1 MLIVLVLICRIDAIV
16 NDLFRVVL
24 NASCGVVGTVVVVV
38 VGGGGA
44 VAVAVAVDAD
54 ETDDSVV
61 VEMMRR

>member
-1 MLIVLVLICRIDAIV
+1 VLIVLVLICRIDAIV

-38 VGGGGA
+38 VVGGG
-44 VAVAVAVDAD
+44 AVAVAVDAD

>member
-38 VGGGGA
+38 V
-44 VAVAVAVDAD
+44 VDVDVDAD
-54 ETDDSVV
+54 ETDDAVV
-61 VEMMRR
+61 VGMMRR